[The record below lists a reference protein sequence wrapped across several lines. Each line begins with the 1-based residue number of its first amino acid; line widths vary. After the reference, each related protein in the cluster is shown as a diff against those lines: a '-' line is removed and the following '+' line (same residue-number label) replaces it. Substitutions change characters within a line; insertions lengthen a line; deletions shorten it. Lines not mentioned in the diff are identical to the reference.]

1 MYVGQV
7 REVIAPR
14 VHGQS
19 VVLPLAAGSVRP
31 LAQSQSWLCTKK
43 WVRGNLSVELP
54 TVTKFWKSM
63 KTSQKRILGMISF
76 ASHQVFQ

>member
-19 VVLPLAAGSVRP
+19 VALSLAEISVWS
-31 LAQSQSWLCTKK
+31 LAQPLRYQ
-43 WVRGNLSVELP
+43 E
-54 TVTKFWKSM
+54 
-63 KTSQKRILGMISF
+63 TSKG
-76 ASHQVFQ
+76 